1 MPLHIVLPEGIESM
15 CNACNTAFFS
25 IMVCYN
31 VISKSCFLSF
41 FFLSDLFII
50 LFVAGLGTD

>member
-1 MPLHIVLPEGIESM
+1 MILPEGIESM
-15 CNACNTAFFS
+15 GNACNTAFS

-31 VISKSCFLSF
+31 VISKSS